1 MTEIAW
7 REEKPAEYWPL
18 SAELAWIA
26 PPLFGPVLSRAAPEA
41 VRRQYRAFL
50 SEFEA
55 SDESGE
61 PVGEPACESSCE
73 SSWFPA
79 WLLVEHS
86 ELLEYFRPLDPH
98 PSNPARCAALLV
110 DLLTGERQGLSSR
123 LVEQRLQLRSLAPRL
138 FARYMA
144 LR

>member
-7 REEKPAEYWPL
+7 REDRPAEYWPL

-26 PPLFGPVLSRAAPEA
+26 PSLFDSILSRAAPEV
-41 VRRQYRAFL
+41 VRRAFRAFL
-50 SEFEA
+50 SEFEPD
-55 SDESGE
+55 DESGE
-61 PVGEPACESSCE
+61 AA
-73 SSWFPA
+73 WFPA

-86 ELLEYFRPLDPH
+86 ELLEYFRPIDPH
-98 PSNPARCAALLV
+98 PSSPARCAALLV
-110 DLLTGERQGLSSR
+110 NLLTGERQGLSSW

-138 FARYMA
+138 FVRYMA